1 MYIESKRKEM
11 INMNEKL
18 CEVLERFEREDGS
31 LQQINDDGEYMTET
45 IEKVFEEAGF
55 NSTDYDVTSCVVFS
69 SPSADFGYVS
79 VAWIEDGKLH
89 HQTYEFE

>member
-1 MYIESKRKEM
+1 ME
-11 INMNEKL
+11 EKL
-18 CEVLERFEREDGS
+18 YEVLESFEREDGS
-31 LQQINDDGEYMTET
+31 LQEINDNGEYMTEV
-45 IEKVFEEAGF
+45 IEKTFEEAGF
-55 NSTDYDVTSCVVFS
+55 DSADYDVTSGVVFS